1 MYVRSKATRKIK
13 PLQGSPYTL
22 HSGGKVP
29 RQPVVLHR
37 SEWGAHEILA
47 SPLTQFTQ
55 PMTLLTALNLQTHPW
70 PLPNFFFSDFAS
82 GQAGSQQS
90 QACAAQNQHER
101 NDSNHRCLGKRDRP
115 IQASRIMAAAEGSI
129 STSSST
135 SHTLTH
141 GTTNANIMAL
151 TTTSP
156 HEAASMLAFLDTLK
170 SENRHAFLQPP
181 PSLSTAS
188 LHWAKHTLD
197 AFAGQVGDEQ
207 AARRA
212 RDKKRK
218 RESGSDDV
226 LKIRKLHVDGFETGQ
241 VWQQAR
247 RIIQSTLNASKELLQ
262 ELKADGDVLKQGEE
276 ESLNGD
282 VKKVHFDEDGSEM
295 DSSEMEGSEFASE
308 SDEEDFQDAES
319 QQNEAASSGD
329 EDADD
334 MEDLGDEDD
343 FEDEEGDEDDD
354 LNQPTGTYT
363 EDPNGLNDGFF
374 SIDDF
379 NKQTQY
385 FEDQDYKADPNTDLA
400 SDDEDI
406 DWHGDPFSE
415 PKGKPK
421 VKRSKHDEE
430 EDAMPDSDEDEGEDA
445 GPTFGDMDLDAAEGA
460 SDDEGNLADG
470 LEGDMGMDLTADDIF
485 YKDFFAPPQKKVSKG
500 ENERKWRARQQAKPN
515 EQDMERAM
523 ANVRRDL
530 FEDDSEHSD
539 DEDAL
544 SDVSAGDP
552 KSRRSAHERRQTK
565 LAEEIRKMESEL
577 VAKRA
582 WTLSGEASA
591 TSRPQNSL
599 LEHDL
604 DFEHA
609 GKPIPVVTEETSEEI
624 EDLVKRR
631 IIAGEFDEV
640 VKRRPDANVPADV
653 RRGMIELDDSKGKQ
667 SLAEIYEEEHVRN
680 TNPNS
685 YVSAKDEKLHKE
697 EREIE
702 NMWKDL
708 SARLDSLSSWH
719 YKPKPAAPSL
729 TVVSDVA
736 TVAMEDAQPTT
747 AQGVSGGDHMLAP
760 QEVYKAGKDNADKGE
775 VVAKSGLPIA
785 RQEMTREDK
794 LRRRRREK
802 EKIRKAGGETSK
814 LSKKAQEKK
823 DTLAELKKGGV
834 KVINRK
840 GEVLDVEGNKPQ
852 AAKVASSNSFKL

>member
-1 MYVRSKATRKIK
+1 
-13 PLQGSPYTL
+13 
-22 HSGGKVP
+22 
-29 RQPVVLHR
+29 
-37 SEWGAHEILA
+37 
-47 SPLTQFTQ
+47 
-55 PMTLLTALNLQTHPW
+55 
-70 PLPNFFFSDFAS
+70 
-82 GQAGSQQS
+82 
-90 QACAAQNQHER
+90 
-101 NDSNHRCLGKRDRP
+101 
-115 IQASRIMAAAEGSI
+115 MAAAEGSI

-135 SHTLTH
+135 SHTLTF
-141 GTTNANIMAL
+141 GTNNASIMAL

-156 HEAASMLAFLDTLK
+156 HEAASMLAFLDALK
-170 SENRHAFLQPP
+170 PENRHSFLQPP
-181 PSLSTAS
+181 PSVSTTS
-188 LHWAKHTLD
+188 LHWAKHALD

-218 RESGSDDV
+218 REGGSGDV
-226 LKIRKLHVDGFETGQ
+226 LKIRKLHVEGFETGQ

-247 RIIQSTLNASKELLQ
+247 RIIQSTLNASKDILQ
-262 ELKADGDVLKQGEE
+262 ELEEDGEILQEGAEE
-276 ESLNGD
+276 NLNMD
-282 VKKVHFDEDGSEM
+282 IKKVRFEEDGSEI
-295 DSSEMEGSEFASE
+295 GSDDLEDAELASE

-319 QQNEAASSGD
+319 QQDEEEGLSGNED
-329 EDADD
+329 EDD

-343 FEDEEGDEDDD
+343 FEDEEEDEDDAD
-354 LNQPTGTYT
+354 LNRPTEIYT

-421 VKRSKHDEE
+421 NTKAKDEE
-430 EDAMPDSDEDEGEDA
+430 EDAAMSDPEEDDEEDA
-445 GPTFGDMDLDAAEGA
+445 GPTFGDMDLDAPEGA
-460 SDDEGNLADG
+460 SEDEGNLADG

-485 YKDFFAPPQKKVSKG
+485 YKDFFAPPAKKGDKG
-500 ENERKWRARQQAKPN
+500 ENERKWRLRKQEKPD
-515 EQDMERAM
+515 EQNLERAM
-523 ANVRRDL
+523 ADVRRDL
-530 FEDDSEHSD
+530 FDDDSEHSD

-552 KSRRSAHERRQTK
+552 KSRRSAHERRQAK
-565 LAEEIRKMESEL
+565 LAEEIRKMEGEL

-591 TSRPQNSL
+591 TNRPQNSL

-653 RRGMIELDDSKGKQ
+653 RRGMIELDNSKGKQ
-667 SLAEIYEEEHVRN
+667 SLAEIYEEEHVKN
-680 TNPNS
+680 SNPDS

-697 EREIE
+697 EKEIE
-702 NMWKDL
+702 NMWKDV

-747 AQGVSGGDHMLAP
+747 AQGVSGGDNMLAP

-775 VVAKSGLPIA
+775 VVAKSGLPVA

-802 EKIRKAGGETSK
+802 ERIRKAGGETSK

-823 DTLAELKKGGV
+823 DTMAELKKGGV
-834 KVINRK
+834 KVINKK
-840 GEVLDVEGNKPQ
+840 GEVLDMEGKKPQ
-852 AAKVASSNSFKL
+852 AATVATSNSFKL